1 MKNIYTMKKFICIL
15 IFLAGPSLGYS
26 QNLNANLDQWYLWTE
41 DNTRL
46 FVAEGGQ
53 GDSVIVIHGGWGAE
67 HSYLVPALEPLF
79 DQFHLTFYD
88 QRGSLR
94 SPAPDSTISLQQF
107 VSDLEQLRQ
116 ELGISK
122 VTLLSHSMGS
132 FLAYA
137 YLKEHPEHV
146 KGLALLSPVLPTGVS
161 REKKKT
167 ADRKFVEFAK
177 ANEKQEL
184 KEEGLLDKQGL
195 SAKEE
200 TAKWKIG
207 YASGNIYHINRWKQ
221 LKGGQAFYNPDIAT
235 LINEN
240 TTKGLMDNF
249 LQTLESH
256 SVPMYVIIGD
266 HDLVDFGLSTWPD
279 VAADI
284 PHMDLLKLKNAGHN
298 SWIDKPG
305 KFNDYVEKALQQITQ

>member
-1 MKNIYTMKKFICIL
+1 M
-15 IFLAGPSLGYS
+15 
-26 QNLNANLDQWYLWTE
+26 DQWYLWTE
-41 DNTRL
+41 DNSRL

-67 HSYLVPALEPLF
+67 HSYLIPALEPLF
-79 DQFHLTFYD
+79 DQFHFTFYD

-132 FLAYA
+132 YLAYA

-146 KGLALLSPVLPTGVS
+146 KGLALLGPVLPTGVD
-161 REKKKT
+161 RENKQS
-167 ADRKFVEFAK
+167 ADRQFVEFAK
-177 ANEKQEL
+177 ANEKREL
-184 KEEGLLDKQGL
+184 KEEGLLEKQDL
-195 SAKEE
+195 NAKQQ
-200 TAKWKIG
+200 TAKWRIG
-207 YASGNIYHINRWKQ
+207 YASGNIYHIDRWEQ
-221 LKGGQAFYNPDIAT
+221 LKGGQAFYNSDIAA

-240 TTKGLMDNF
+240 TTSGLMDDF
-249 LQTLESH
+249 LATLKSH
-256 SVPMYVIIGD
+256 SIPMYIIIGD
-266 HDLVDFGLSTWPD
+266 HDLVDFGLSTWPE
-279 VAADI
+279 VAGHI
-284 PHMDLLKLKNAGHN
+284 PHMNLLTLKKAGHN

-305 KFNDYVEKALQQITQ
+305 RFNDSVEKALNQIAQ

>member
-1 MKNIYTMKKFICIL
+1 MKKFIYVIL
-15 IFLAGPSLGYS
+15 FLLGPSLVYS
-26 QNLNANLDQWYLWTE
+26 QNLNPNLDQWYLWTE
-41 DNTRL
+41 DDTRL

-67 HSYLVPALEPLF
+67 YSYLVPALEPLF
-79 DQFHLTFYD
+79 DQFHFTFYD

-132 FLAYA
+132 FLAYG
-137 YLKEHPEHV
+137 YLKEHPDHV
-146 KGLALLSPVLPTGVS
+146 KGLALLSPVLPTGVN
-161 REKKKT
+161 REKKKKS
-167 ADRKFVEFAK
+167 ADKQFVEFAK

-184 KEEGLLDKQGL
+184 KEEGLLDKQNL
-195 SAKEE
+195 SAKEQ
-200 TAKWKIG
+200 TAHWRIG
-207 YASGNIYHINRWKQ
+207 YASGNIYRVDRWEQ

-235 LINEN
+235 LINKN
-240 TTKGLMDNF
+240 TTDGLMNNF
-249 LQTLESH
+249 LDTLKSH

-284 PHMDLLKLKNAGHN
+284 PHMDLLKIKKAGHN
-298 SWIDKPG
+298 SWIDRPE
-305 KFNDYVEKALQQITQ
+305 KFNDYVKKALQQIAQ